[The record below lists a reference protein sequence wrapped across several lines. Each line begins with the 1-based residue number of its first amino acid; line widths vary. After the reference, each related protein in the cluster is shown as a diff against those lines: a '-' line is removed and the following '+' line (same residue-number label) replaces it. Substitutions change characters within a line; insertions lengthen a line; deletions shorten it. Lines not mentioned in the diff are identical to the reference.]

1 MADVNRRF
9 LLKVAGAAAGFYI
22 IGGRKTARPFAS
34 EAAASTN
41 AKGVSAESTGSAS
54 TAPTASL
61 KGKVSV
67 ARGDD
72 PYKNTIKAIALLG
85 GMKTFVKPGAK
96 VVVKPNIGWN
106 RVPTACATTN
116 PDVVKAIV
124 EECVKAG
131 AAKVEVYD
139 RPCEDPRRCYAR
151 SGIEKAAK
159 DAGATVRFIE
169 DYEYVD
175 TEIPQGVI
183 LKKWPVVEGILKAD
197 AVINVPIAKDHDS
210 ATLTMAVKNLMG
222 VMGGERGEIHTNMGQ
237 KLADFATRVVPTL
250 NVLDANSIL
259 VAHGPQGGSPQD
271 IKSPHMVIAGVEAV
285 TVDAYAAANLPWNIA
300 PGRKVDYL
308 DAARGLGIGTVDPS
322 VIRVIE

>member
-1 MADVNRRF
+1 MANFNRRF
-9 LLKVAGAAAGFYI
+9 LLKFAGAAAGFYI
-22 IGGRKTARPFAS
+22 IGGHKSARALAGEAPPAS
-34 EAAASTN
+34 KAGEAAAGN
-41 AKGVSAESTGSAS
+41 AAS
-54 TAPTASL
+54 GAAAQTSGL

-72 PYKNTIKAIALLG
+72 PYKNTLKAIALLG
-85 GMKTFVKPGAK
+85 GMKLFVKPGAK

-106 RVPTACATTN
+106 RVPSACATTN
-116 PDVVKAIV
+116 PDVVKAVV

-175 TEIPQGVI
+175 TEIPRGDL

-222 VMGGERGEIHTNMGQ
+222 VMGGERGDIHTNMGQ
-237 KLADFATRVVPTL
+237 KLADFCTRVVPTL

-259 VAHGPQGGSPQD
+259 VAHGPQGGGPSD

-285 TVDAYAAANLPWNIA
+285 TVDAYAAANLPWTMA
-300 PGRKVDYL
+300 PGRKVAYL
-308 DAARGLGIGTVDPS
+308 DAAKDLDIGVVDPS
-322 VIRVIE
+322 AIKVIE